1 VGKKAPIDKFCR
13 GSFGAVCE
21 RERRWSHG
29 DNSERSLSLVLRWRR
44 SSSVELALTRTVAA
58 FESGRRR
65 WRLNRWHAA
74 LRTRCRRR
82 RTRVKIFFSSTLVPG
97 WGEIRSESQNNRETK
112 YVGSFL
118 LFSYPLWPCPLR
130 RSRTI
135 ATQRRPVQ
143 QQPSRQRFNR
153 WYFLIGRLK
162 MFR

>member
-82 RTRVKIFFSSTLVPG
+82 RTRVKIFFFFHFGTGLGRNKVRSPEQSRDQVCWIISFIFLSPMALSSPTF
-97 WGEIRSESQNNRETK
+97 QNNRDTTSPGATTAVQTK
-112 YVGSFL
+112 IQQMV
-118 LFSYPLWPCPLR
+118 FSD
-130 RSRTI
+130 RT
-135 ATQRRPVQ
+135 VE
-143 QQPSRQRFNR
+143 NV
-153 WYFLIGRLK
+153 
-162 MFR
+162 